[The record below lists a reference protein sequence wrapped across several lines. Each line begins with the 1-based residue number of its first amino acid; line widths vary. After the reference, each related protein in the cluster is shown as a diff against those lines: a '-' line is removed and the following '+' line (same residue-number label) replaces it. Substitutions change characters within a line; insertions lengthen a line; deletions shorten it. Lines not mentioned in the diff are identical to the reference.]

1 MSDDIFKAALRD
13 AQTELIQELRKRIKE
28 GTATAADLSC
38 LRQFLKDN
46 NVESLPIP
54 GSAMAGLLS
63 DLPFA
68 GSGPPSH

>member
-46 NVESLPIP
+46 NVESLPVH
-54 GSAMAGLLS
+54 GSAMASLLS

>member
-1 MSDDIFKAALRD
+1 MSTDVFKEALQA
-13 AQTELIQELRKRIKE
+13 AQTELIGELRKRIKE

-46 NVESLPIP
+46 NVESLPVP
-54 GSAMAGLLS
+54 GSPMAGLLA